1 MNEHVTPLRQPQ
13 TVIGLLNELVNG
25 EGKTKYI
32 MYKNRLDGSF
42 NVTMVCVSNLIHY
55 LDRGEIELTD
65 TVFITNEKKESLIP
79 EHIDNQFIQNMSD
92 KIVPSDVKHIAHK
105 VNEIINYLQY
115 IRKEEEDEKDN

>member
-1 MNEHVTPLRQPQ
+1 MNEHVTPLRKPR

-42 NVTMVCVSNLIHY
+42 KVTMVCVSNLIHY

-65 TVFITNEKKESLIP
+65 TVFVTKEEEVPIP
-79 EHIDNQFIQNMSD
+79 EHIDNKFIQSIST
-92 KIVPSDVKHIAHK
+92 KLVPSDVKHIAHK
-105 VNEIINYLQY
+105 VNEIINYLQH
-115 IRKEEEDEKDN
+115 IRKEDNNEKDN

>member
-1 MNEHVTPLRQPQ
+1 MNEHVTPLRKPR

-42 NVTMVCVSNLIHY
+42 NITMVCVSNLIHY

-65 TVFITNEKKESLIP
+65 TVFVTKEEEVPIP
-79 EHIDNQFIQNMSD
+79 EHIDNKFIQSIST
-92 KIVPSDVKHIAHK
+92 KLVPSDVKHIAHK
-105 VNEIINYLQY
+105 VNEIINYLQH
-115 IRKEEEDEKDN
+115 IRKEDNNEKDN

>member
-1 MNEHVTPLRQPQ
+1 MNEHVTPLRQPR

-32 MYKNRLDGSF
+32 MYKNRLDGTF
-42 NVTMVCVSNLIHY
+42 NTIMVCVSNLIHY

-65 TVFITNEKKESLIP
+65 TVFVAKEEKESLIP

-105 VNEIINYLQY
+105 VNEIINYLQH
-115 IRKEEEDEKDN
+115 IRQEQEDEKGN

>member
-42 NVTMVCVSNLIHY
+42 KVTMVCVSNLIHY
-55 LDRGEIELTD
+55 LDIGEIELTD
-65 TVFITNEKKESLIP
+65 TVFVTKEEEVPIP
-79 EHIDNQFIQNMSD
+79 EHIDNKFIQSIST
-92 KIVPSDVKHIAHK
+92 KLVPSDVKHIAHK
-105 VNEIINYLQY
+105 VNEIINYLQH